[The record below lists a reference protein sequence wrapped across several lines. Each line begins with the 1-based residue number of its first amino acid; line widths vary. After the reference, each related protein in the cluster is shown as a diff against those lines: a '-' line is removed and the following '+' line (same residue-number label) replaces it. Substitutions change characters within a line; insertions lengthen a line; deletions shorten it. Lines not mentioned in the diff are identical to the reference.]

1 MSNFNSE
8 PLTCNPTL
16 RRAKNSPDRAK
27 SNYVFPGKGRGDRAL
42 ILTYINSPMAEVFP
56 YSIYFCSIRL
66 SSGENGGVKVGQKCK
81 FWVRPF
87 SIKTRILQKFFST
100 FFGTKNF
107 ENCQLDK
114 HKHYIDETYH

>member
-66 SSGENGGVKVGQKCK
+66 SSGENGGSK
-81 FWVRPF
+81 
-87 SIKTRILQKFFST
+87 
-100 FFGTKNF
+100 
-107 ENCQLDK
+107 LDK
-114 HKHYIDETYH
+114 SVNFGSVPFP